1 MGWAVCLSNITAD
14 VSRSCCACLTYS
26 MCALLLLLQPARL
39 NVYKNDDETWD
50 YTGELGRFITH
61 PVLFDFLF
69 FLFNL
74 PFLM

>member
-1 MGWAVCLSNITAD
+1 
-14 VSRSCCACLTYS
+14 